1 MLYFKRKNP
10 EDQRTLGQKLSDH
23 LARFG
28 GSWYFIISFCFL
40 LLIWVTW
47 NKYASGPLRFDPF
60 PYIFLNLIL
69 SMIAALQAP
78 VIMMSQN
85 RQADIDRQ
93 HLIEDRAVNKRSEL
107 QLRDLTKKV
116 DDLEELLLELKEIL
130 QKDNKVDEPIP
141 IRPV

>member
-1 MLYFKRKNP
+1 MLYFRRKNP
-10 EDQRTLGQKLSDH
+10 EDQRTIGQKLSDN

-28 GSWYFIISFCFL
+28 GSWYFIISFSFL

-47 NKYASGPLRFDPF
+47 NKYAKTPYIFDPF

-116 DDLEELLLELKEIL
+116 DDLEEILLELRDIL
-130 QKDNKVDEPIP
+130 QKEKYQED
-141 IRPV
+141 PVLIHRV